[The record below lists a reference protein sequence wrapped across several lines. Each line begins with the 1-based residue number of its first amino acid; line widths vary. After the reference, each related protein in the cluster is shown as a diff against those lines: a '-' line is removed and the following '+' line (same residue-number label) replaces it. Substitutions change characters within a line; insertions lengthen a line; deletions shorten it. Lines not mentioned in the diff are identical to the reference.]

1 MSDWQNKLFIDGN
14 WIETAETI
22 DIINPA
28 TLEKIGYAP
37 IASEMQIKEAVNAA
51 DQALPRWKAL
61 TANQRAELLWRWHY
75 LIDEHKEIIAKTMTT
90 EQGKPYLEA
99 LGEVQYANSF
109 VSWYAEEGKRIYGDT
124 VPATVQHKRIMAIK
138 QPVGVVAA
146 ITPWNFPAA
155 MITRKISPALAA
167 GCTVVVKP
175 SELTPLTAYLL
186 AKLAQ
191 QAGIPNG
198 VLNVI
203 TGDAQQIG
211 ELWMSDTRIRKL
223 SFTGSTKVG
232 KLLMAGAAETVK
244 RISLELGGHA
254 PFIVAEHANIE
265 LAVEQFIQAKFRNAG
280 QTCVCPNRLYVHTSV
295 KDAFI
300 DRLKQEFSQLKVGN
314 GMDKDVTIG
323 PLINEQ
329 AVLKVKKHISDAV
342 NEGATSFMLEQPLP
356 SEGHFVSPTILVN
369 VKEHMLCMREETFGP
384 IAPILTFDSTLEVI
398 QRANNTNYGL
408 AAYVFSEKI
417 SEAIKIC
424 EALEYGIV
432 GLNDG
437 APSVAQA
444 PFGGMKQS
452 GLGREGGY
460 WGLEEFL
467 ETKYISIN
475 IGQ

>member
-1 MSDWQNKLFIDGN
+1 MSDWQSKLFIDGK
-14 WIETAETI
+14 WVATHEKME
-22 DIINPA
+22 IINPA
-28 TLEKIGYAP
+28 TLKKIGYTP
-37 IASEMQIKEAVNAA
+37 IASEIQIKEAVDAA
-51 DQALPRWKAL
+51 TRALPTWRSLSASE
-61 TANQRAELLWRWHY
+61 RAQLLWRWHQ
-75 LIDEHKEIIAKTMTT
+75 LIDEHKQLIAQTMTS

-99 LGEVQYANSF
+99 LGEVNYANSF

-124 VPATVQHKRIMAIK
+124 VPATAQNKRILAIK

-175 SELTPLTAYLL
+175 SELTPMTAYLL

-191 QAGIPNG
+191 QAGIPDG

-203 TGDAQQIG
+203 TGHAQQIG

-223 SFTGSTKVG
+223 SFTGSTRVG
-232 KLLMAGAAETVK
+232 KLLMASAADTVK
-244 RISLELGGHA
+244 RLSLELGGHA
-254 PFIVAEHANIE
+254 PFIVTEHANID
-265 LAVEQFIQAKFRNAG
+265 LAVSQFIQAKFRNAG
-280 QTCVCPNRLYVHTSV
+280 QTCVCPNRLYVQSSI
-295 KDAFI
+295 KDVFI
-300 DRLKQEFSQLKVGN
+300 TRLQQAFSQLKVGN
-314 GMDKDVTIG
+314 GMDEEVTIG

-329 AVLKVKKHISDAV
+329 AVKKVQKHIGDAISK
-342 NEGATSFMLEQPLP
+342 GAISYILEQQLP
-356 SEGHFVSPTILVN
+356 QKGHFVSPTILVDVN
-369 VKEHMLCMREETFGP
+369 EHMLCMREETFGP
-384 IAPILTFDSTLEVI
+384 IAPVLTFDSIKEVI
-398 QRANNTNYGL
+398 ERANNTNYGL
-408 AAYVFSEKI
+408 AAYVFSEKL

-444 PFGGMKQS
+444 PFGGMKES

-475 IGQ
+475 IAE